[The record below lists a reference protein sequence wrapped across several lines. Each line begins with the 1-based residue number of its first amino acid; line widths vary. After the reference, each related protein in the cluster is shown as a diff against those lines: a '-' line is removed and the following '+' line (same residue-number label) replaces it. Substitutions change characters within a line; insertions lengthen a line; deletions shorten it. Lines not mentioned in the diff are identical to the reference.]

1 MSAGIERLS
10 SAPKAGTWFKKLPAV
25 FEEMPDES
33 EAEAL
38 APDHSTLPD
47 DVVAL
52 GNPRQMVENAELAAS
67 VEEQLENANVTKRRA
82 INTWLQPA
90 AVDLA
95 LSANGTRVIQ
105 KAFEMTGGEY
115 QINLSRCF
123 HGRVRHLLDSH
134 HGNHVLQKMVEMM
147 PSHGVHFIL
156 HELAGLS
163 GGWAG
168 VIKHRFG
175 CRVVQRLLE
184 HCDSE
189 LTASIVAAVVVD
201 IEMFSKHPFAN
212 YVVQHILEYAPA
224 DRKQVVCALIQV
236 GVPMLAL
243 HRVAS
248 NIVERAFEHGDAE
261 IQSALAQAILSTPY
275 AIVEMGCN
283 RYGSFTV
290 KRMLEILP
298 DPFHYMAVQQLAMAI
313 PSLRASK
320 HGRHIVARVSTALSK
335 MSASHP

>member
-33 EAEAL
+33 EAEAP

-52 GNPRQMVENAELAAS
+52 GNPRQMLENAELAAS

-156 HELAGLS
+156 HELAALS

-224 DRKQVVCALIQV
+224 DRKQVVCALIQI

-261 IQSALAQAILSTPY
+261 IQIALAQAILSTPY